1 MNWSEIVTIVASFI
15 VSLGGGGAIV
25 FGLSKWI
32 GEILAGRYVERT
44 KGEIQQEVE
53 RAKGEI
59 QQEIESYKT
68 KLQKSQFLFQKEF
81 EAASQFIS
89 LYHRLIPSSQHP
101 LDSPD
106 ERVKDFAPKLGD
118 VEKELEQY
126 RRIHGAALQQEV
138 LKRLAETIEKAGSGK
153 HTADDSQNEQPGI
166 LNYKD
171 RLNLAEQVMEELEAI
186 KNELWKKV
194 WSQSST

>member
-1 MNWSEIVTIVASFI
+1 MNLSELVTIAALVMASL
-15 VSLGGGGAIV
+15 VGGGSIV
-25 FGLSKWI
+25 LGFSRWI
-32 GEILAGRYVERT
+32 GRILADRYLERV
-44 KGEIQQEVE
+44 KHDFHQEV
-53 RAKGEI
+53 
-59 QQEIESYKT
+59 ESYKT
-68 KLQKSQFLFQKEF
+68 QLKKSEFLFQKEF

-89 LYHRLIPSSQHP
+89 LYHRFIPSSQHP

-138 LKRLAETIEKAGSGK
+138 LNRLAETIEKAGSGK
-153 HTADDSQNEQPGI
+153 HAADDPQSEQPGM
-166 LNYKD
+166 LDYSY
-171 RLNLAEQVMEELEAI
+171 RLDIAGQVMEELEAI